1 MWFLTWLTLTF
12 VRLRCESDDF
22 FWSLISVLKFIQL
35 ETSSFFFKFLTQG
48 CVLASW
54 SDKEEMLL
62 GLLLENCSLH
72 LDTRTLTLTL
82 THALPLKSEVDTCG
96 ICLVTVG
103 EELAAFFA
111 LSEMLTA
118 V

>member
-1 MWFLTWLTLTF
+1 MWFLAWLTLTF
-12 VRLRCESDDF
+12 VHLRCESDDF

-35 ETSSFFFKFLTQG
+35 ETSSFFKFLSQG

-72 LDTRTLTLTL
+72 LDTHTLTR
-82 THALPLKSEVDTCG
+82 THALPLKSEVDTSG